1 MFLLDTNVLAE
12 LRTNKPQASQAV
24 RAWASQQPLHRLYLS
39 AVSLMELEIGVQRM
53 ERKDPSQGA
62 YLRAWA
68 QQAVE
73 RFEDRV
79 LPISE
84 RTALICAGLHVPDRR
99 PLGDSMIAATALE
112 HGLTVVTRNVADF
125 SGTGVKI
132 HNPWN

>member
-53 ERKDPSQGA
+53 ERKDPAQGA
-62 YLRAWA
+62 HLRAWA

-84 RTALICAGLHVPDRR
+84 RTALICAGLHVPDPR